1 MGRNERRSFQRN
13 QPTLER
19 LHLRLGLV
27 EESERREQ
35 IIKKETQSFEKLRF
49 FFITSD
55 EYKY

>member
-1 MGRNERRSFQRN
+1 MGRNERRSFQCN

-55 EYKY
+55 GYKY